1 MFNSL
6 HKRFSRGTVCFMA
19 LIFSGLCSA
28 EQHVVSEV
36 KLGLL
41 AHDVHIFSSSRKEEG
56 VDVNGEILFNLPSY
70 EFLGWIGSPRFHL
83 GGSVNS
89 EGETDQG
96 YFGLTWDYHSDIGVF
111 VEGSFGGAVHDGK
124 LNSYYAD
131 RKSLGSRVLFRLSG
145 SVGYQFD
152 QHHSLAVMVDHISNA
167 GLASP
172 NEGMDNVGVRYG
184 FRF

>member
-1 MFNSL
+1 MFNSINN
-6 HKRFSRGTVCFMA
+6 RFFRVYLGFITLFC
-19 LIFSGLCSA
+19 SGLCSA

-36 KLGLL
+36 KFGLL
-41 AHDVHIFSSSRKEEG
+41 AYDVHIFSSSRKEEG

-70 EFLGWIGSPRFHL
+70 EFLGWIGNPRFHL

-89 EGETDQG
+89 EGDTDQG
-96 YFGLTWDYHSDIGVF
+96 YFGLTWDYHFDIGVF

-124 LNSYYAD
+124 LNSYYDD

-145 SVGYQFD
+145 SLGYQFD
-152 QHHSLAVMVDHISNA
+152 QHHSLAVIVDHISNA